1 MACSRTQ
8 IAKLIRKIVHKV
20 IAKKKLDLD
29 LRGVGSLS
37 VGIVLGQAV
46 NLLTIIFLTRYGSE
60 MSIALLALFTANLAA
75 LAPLISLRF
84 EIAYV
89 VAETNAD
96 KIAFLIMSFCLSLL
110 TVVALCLIYIF
121 DVLSMQDFEGISL
134 ASFVVFIVAL
144 VLNNLMLF
152 GAANLNSQ
160 SAYIKMAWILI
171 LQSVLC
177 LIATIASTFW
187 IGDLG
192 AIVGLTFSYFVSSLM
207 YFKFGATG
215 HFNIPTLVHLKST
228 FKKFAHYPL
237 ISMPMA
243 ILNGYYHLVPIV
255 FLTTVYSATEVAAFF
270 LVHRFIGSPTAVLGT
285 SLSNVLL
292 KDFSVMGQQG
302 RLNTFNKCALV
313 LTFLA
318 AFGMSFLFFL
328 PESIYELLLGPI
340 KLDKQ
345 IFLLLSASIFVRF
358 VVSPL
363 TMVLPAVGR
372 VGLEAVWKL
381 PSFLI
386 LAFFVIFLGDRSNFT
401 TFVFQ
406 YVFLDIGLY
415 FLYYLLCLIVVKTSK

>member
-1 MACSRTQ
+1 
-8 IAKLIRKIVHKV
+8 
-20 IAKKKLDLD
+20 
-29 LRGVGSLS
+29 
-37 VGIVLGQAV
+37 
-46 NLLTIIFLTRYGSE
+46 
-60 MSIALLALFTANLAA
+60 
-75 LAPLISLRF
+75 
-84 EIAYV
+84 
-89 VAETNAD
+89 
-96 KIAFLIMSFCLSLL
+96 
-110 TVVALCLIYIF
+110 
-121 DVLSMQDFEGISL
+121 MQDFEGISL

-177 LIATIASTFW
+177 LIATIASTFL

-192 AIVGLTFSYFVSSLM
+192 AILGLTFSYFVSSLM

-340 KLDKQ
+340 KLDKH
-345 IFLLLSASIFVRF
+345 
-358 VVSPL
+358 
-363 TMVLPAVGR
+363 
-372 VGLEAVWKL
+372 
-381 PSFLI
+381 
-386 LAFFVIFLGDRSNFT
+386 
-401 TFVFQ
+401 
-406 YVFLDIGLY
+406 LDT
-415 FLYYLLCLIVVKTSK
+415 LCVCMNLKER